1 MSIKISNLFNKYKI
15 ILIIIGLLIAL
26 PFIHYIILFIYMLGR
41 YFGIFIRN
49 IYEIVTTFL

>member
-1 MSIKISNLFNKYKI
+1 MSIKISNLLYKI

-49 IYEIVTTFL
+49 IYEIVTTYL